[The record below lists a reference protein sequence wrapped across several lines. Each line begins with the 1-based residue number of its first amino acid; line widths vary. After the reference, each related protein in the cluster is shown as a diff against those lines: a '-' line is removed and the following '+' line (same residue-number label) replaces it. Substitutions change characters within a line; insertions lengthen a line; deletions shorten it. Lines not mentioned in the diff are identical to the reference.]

1 MAFAYTPGL
10 RVAAVADIVKT
21 RRLPLKGQVLVKK
34 GDHVKADTV
43 VARTELPGNVKMLN
57 IANILGVPS
66 RDIHELLRI
75 KEGDRIEEKGVL
87 AQSKGLFGKFF
98 KNTVRSP
105 IEGVFES
112 FNEIT
117 GQAVLREPPIPVQID
132 AYVDGVVEEVLP
144 DEGVLVGTHC
154 TFVQGIFGIGG
165 EVRGELMM
173 IVDSPDQEVSPDR
186 ITPGCAGKV
195 LVGGSYISNSTL
207 RKAVSMGV
215 KAMVVGGFDD
225 KDLKDLLGYDLGVA
239 ITGHEKK
246 GITLILTEG
255 FGRMGMAHG
264 TFDLLKSREGM
275 TASVNGA
282 TQIRAGVMRPELV
295 VPLQGSESASVEKG
309 REAGAMDIGSFIRCI
324 RAPYFGRL
332 GRVTALPP
340 ELVVVDSEAKVRVLE
355 LEFDEGGGKAVVPRA
370 NVELIER

>member
-21 RRLPLKGQVLVKK
+21 RRLPLKGQVLVDR
-34 GDHVKADTV
+34 GDRVKADTV

-66 RDIHELLRI
+66 QDIHELLRV
-75 KEGDRIEEKGVL
+75 KEGDRIEEKSVL
-87 AQSKGLFGKFF
+87 AQSRGLFGKFF

-105 IEGVFES
+105 IEGFFES

-132 AYVDGVVEEVLP
+132 AYVDGVVDEVLP
-144 DEGVLVGTHC
+144 EEGVLISTHC

-165 EVRGELMM
+165 EVRGELKM
-173 IVDSPDQEVSPDR
+173 IVDSPDQEVMPDR
-186 ITPGCAGKV
+186 ITSECAGKV

-207 RKAVSMGV
+207 RKAIDARVR
-215 KAMVVGGFDD
+215 AIVVGGFDD
-225 KDLKDLLGYDLGVA
+225 KDLKNLLGYDLGVA

-246 GITLILTEG
+246 GLTLILTEG
-255 FGRMGMAHG
+255 FGRMSMAHG
-264 TFDLLKSREGM
+264 TFDLLKTREGM
-275 TASVNGA
+275 KASVNGA
-282 TQIRAGVMRPELV
+282 TQIRAGVMRPEV
-295 VPLQGSESASVEKG
+295 VIPLPASETVAASGG
-309 REAGAMDIGSFIRCI
+309 RVAGAMDVGSLIRCI
-324 RAPYFGRL
+324 RAPHFGRL
-332 GRVTALPP
+332 GKVASLPP
-340 ELVVVDSEAKVRVLE
+340 ELKVVDSEAKVRVLE
-355 LEFDEGGGKAVVPRA
+355 VQFEDGEKAVVPRA

>member
-10 RVAAVADIVKT
+10 RVAAVADILKI

-34 GDHVKADTV
+34 GDIVSADTV

-66 RDIHELLRI
+66 QDIHELLHV
-75 KEGDRIEEKGVL
+75 KEGDPIEEKGVL
-87 AQSKGLFGKFF
+87 AQSKGLFGRFF
-98 KNTVRSP
+98 RNTVRSP
-105 IEGVFES
+105 IAGFFET

-132 AYVDGVVEEVLP
+132 AYVNGIVDEILPEEGVVIR
-144 DEGVLVGTHC
+144 THC

-165 EVRGELMM
+165 EVRGELKT
-173 IVDSPDQEVSPDR
+173 IVDSPDQEVMPDS
-186 ITPGCAGKV
+186 ITPECAGKI
-195 LVGGSYISNSTL
+195 LVGGSYISNATL
-207 RKAVSMGV
+207 RKAIAQGV
-215 KAMVVGGFDD
+215 RAVVVGGFDD
-225 KDLKDLLGYDLGVA
+225 KDLKELLGYDLGVA

-255 FGRMGMAHG
+255 FGRMTMAHG

-282 TQIRAGVMRPELV
+282 TQIRAGVMRPEV
-295 VPLQGSESASVEKG
+295 VIPLPASEANMTDQGHQ
-309 REAGAMDIGSFIRCI
+309 AGAMDLGSFIRCI
-324 RAPYFGRL
+324 RAPYFGKL
-332 GRVTALPP
+332 GKVTALPP
-340 ELVVVDSEAKVRVLE
+340 ELKVVDSEAKVRVLE
-355 LEFDEGGGKAVVPRA
+355 VEFEEGGRAIVPRA
-370 NVELIER
+370 NVELIEK